1 MSKPQI
7 SIRVRIM
14 AGDVRAMGPGKADL
28 LQHIDKTGSISSG
41 AKAMKMSYRRAWQLV
56 EEMNSA
62 FRAPLVETSA
72 GGKGGGG
79 AALTPMGREVLALYR
94 DLEDA
99 VQREAGARFA
109 AFRKRLKS

>member
-1 MSKPQI
+1 MPKPHI
-7 SIRVRIM
+7 SIRVRVM

-28 LQHIDKTGSISSG
+28 LHHIDETGSISSG

-62 FRAPLVETSA
+62 FKSPLVETSA